1 MHPFVRALVAAA
13 AAILLALPC
22 PAATPTGADAPP
34 DPDAWPR
41 VLSKDGLEY
50 RVYQPQLDGF
60 DGHRLDFRSAVSVG
74 KKGSEAATFGV
85 IWVAADALVDKA
97 ARVVVLEDLR
107 IPRVSFP
114 GVADG
119 GEAYRK
125 ALVSLLPARSRAIS
139 LDRIE
144 ADLAILN
151 AEKTAAALPL
161 KNDPPAIVFSSRPAI
176 LVSVDGSPAW
186 RPVDGTS
193 LRRLVNTRPLV
204 LADALGTAY
213 LRIYDGWLEAP
224 SIDGPWRVSAK
235 APKELQAVLEKVAP
249 TNTADLLAGAP
260 ANPDDPKS
268 TPKLSKDPVPSIV
281 VAYAPTE
288 LVVTEGEANWVP
300 VDGTQLL
307 YVANTT
313 GNVFRHLGDQQLYVL
328 LGGRWFRGPG
338 TAGPWHYVAGSALPG
353 DFAAIPDTS
362 PKENVKASV
371 PGTRQAQEALVSNS
385 VPQTAKVERKK
396 ASLTVV
402 YDGEPQVKAIEGTP
416 LQYAV
421 NTATPVVMVDAK
433 SWYAVDKGAWYVAT
447 SPKGPWAV
455 AASVPAVIY
464 TIPPS
469 SALHYVTYVKVYE
482 ATPDVVVVG
491 YTPGYTGTVVSA
503 DGVVVYGTGYTYV
516 AWVGAV
522 YYPPPPTYGYAVAVR
537 YTLWTGWTVAYG
549 FGWSYGTTTVV
560 AVGCYP
566 AWGAYYYPPYY
577 RPPYPV
583 PYAGAVVTPY
593 GAAAWGP
600 YGWAQTTGNVYSHY
614 GATSQVT
621 RTSSGYNAYT
631 GNAWA
636 NQVGQSY
643 NSATGQ
649 LSAGQRSAVSN
660 AYTGNYAAGRQGYTT
675 NAYTGATA
683 AGRQTVSGNAYT
695 GDYRADSVAGGYNP
709 QTGRYAAGEKTT
721 VGNTNTGQSV
731 TAGQGTA
738 GNARTGQ
745 SVDYR
750 YATGSG
756 GAGVGQVGDTTVG
769 KTQGGDY
776 YASKDGNVYKKESGG
791 SWSQYQPGGTPSQPS
806 SPSGG
811 SWNSAKSSASTSQL
825 ESSAS
830 ARSTGQQKYSGY
842 QSSPAGSWGGGS
854 SSWGSRSGGRSSGG
868 GRRR

>member
-1 MHPFVRALVAAA
+1 MSRCGQVSVGTPVRAALVALL
-13 AAILLALPC
+13 LLATLPSAAQ
-22 PAATPTGADAPP
+22 PAAPAP

-41 VLSKDGLEY
+41 VLAKDGLEY
-50 RVYQPQLDGF
+50 RVYQPQLDAF
-60 DGHRLDFRSAVSVG
+60 DGHRLDFHAAVSVG
-74 KKGSEAATFGV
+74 KAGADAATFGV
-85 IWVAADALVDKA
+85 IWVSSSALVDKP
-97 ARVVVLEDLR
+97 ARVVVLENLR

-119 GEAYRK
+119 GEAYRST
-125 ALVSLLPARSRAIS
+125 LNSLLPARSRAIS

-144 ADLAILN
+144 ADLAIL
-151 AEKTAAALPL
+151 AAGQKAAGLPL
-161 KNDPPAIVFSSRPAI
+161 KNDPPAIVFSQRPAI
-176 LVSVDGSPAW
+176 LVHVDGNPAW

-204 LADALGTAY
+204 LADAFGTAY
-213 LRIYDGWLEAP
+213 LRLYDGWLEAP
-224 SIDGPWRVSAK
+224 SLDGPWRVSAK
-235 APKELQAVLEKVAP
+235 PPKELQGVLEKVAP

-260 ANPDDPKS
+260 TNPDDPKS
-268 TPKLSKDPVPSIV
+268 TPKLASAPVPSVV

-288 LVVTEGEANWVP
+288 LIVTEGEPDWVP

-338 TAGPWHYVAGSALPG
+338 TAGPWRFVAGSALPA

-371 PGTRQAQEALVSNS
+371 PGTRQAQEALVSDS
-385 VPQTAKVERKK
+385 VPQTGKVDRKQAK
-396 ASLTVV
+396 LTVV
-402 YDGEPQVKAIEGTP
+402 YDGEPQVKAIEGTT

-433 SWYAVDKGAWYVAT
+433 SWYAVDKGVWFVAA

-469 SALHYVTYVKVYE
+469 SPVHYVTYVRVYD

-537 YTLWTGWTVAYG
+537 YTPWTGWGVAYG

-566 AWGAYYYPPYY
+566 AWGAFYYPPYY

-600 YGWAQTTGNVYSHY
+600 YGWARTTGNVYSHY
-614 GATSQVT
+614 GSTSQVT

-675 NAYTGATA
+675 SAYTGATA

-695 GDYRADSVAGGYNP
+695 GEYRADSVAGGYNP

-750 YATGSG
+750 YASGSG

-791 SWSQYQPGGTPSQPS
+791 GWSQYQPSGDASPHT

-811 SWNSAKSSASTSQL
+811 SWGSAQGSAATSQL
-825 ESSAS
+825 DRSAS
-830 ARSTGQQKYSGY
+830 AREAGQQRWSGY
-842 QSSPAGSWGGGS
+842 QSSPAGSWGGS
-854 SSWGSRSGGRSSGG
+854 SGGRSFGG